1 MFLAMLD
8 QSIVGTALPRITAE
22 LGGTTLYTWV
32 VTAYLVTSTVTVPL
46 YGRLSDQHGRKP
58 LLLIGMT
65 VFVAGSALCG
75 AAQDMTQLIAFRA
88 LQGLGAGAL
97 VPLSLALVLEMFPPQ
112 RGGARIQGALGA
124 VMALSFLAGPF
135 IGGVFT
141 DQANWRWSFYVN
153 VPLGLVL
160 LAIVWFQLPRRA
172 GTGGG
177 RPDYLGIGVF
187 TVAISALLVGL
198 TEKGVDAHTWTS
210 PPVIGPILLAV
221 VLLAVFVAV
230 ELRVEHPIVP
240 MRLFANRDF
249 TLIMVISFFT
259 AFCMYAGVVFLP
271 RYFQE
276 ALGVSATDSGLRI
289 YPLTLAMVSG
299 SVLMGALMTR
309 TRRYK
314 PWLLASPFLLAA
326 GTLLCLNLA
335 LGTSPW
341 LLAGWMV
348 LIGLGMGPMMSG
360 LTVAAQQSVP
370 PQHIGVASANLTF
383 FRQIGGSVALA
394 FAGTAYTSVIVS
406 DAPRYG
412 LPAAHASAAATVI
425 PLLGVIGAA
434 VALVAI
440 VALRGGVIPMAPE
453 GEVREKLMESPTPGG
468 PHGGNTGEGS
478 RRDSRGRDEAQVPR
492 GAGAQA

>member
-1 MFLAMLD
+1 MKPNISLLLAVLGGMFLAMLD

-32 VTAYLVTSTVTVPL
+32 VTAYLLTSTVTVPM

-58 LLLIGMT
+58 LLLIGMA
-65 VFVAGSALCG
+65 VFIVGSALCG

-97 VPLSLALVLEMFPPQ
+97 MPLSLALVIEMFPPD
-112 RGGARIQGALGA
+112 RGGSRIQGALGA

-135 IGGVFT
+135 VGGVFT
-141 DQANWRWSFYVN
+141 DQVNWRWSFYVN
-153 VPLGLVL
+153 VPLGIILM
-160 LAIVWFQLPRRA
+160 AIVWRQLPRRA

-198 TEKGVDAHTWTS
+198 TEKGVDGHTWTS
-210 PPVIGPILLAV
+210 AAVIVPILLALALLV
-221 VLLAVFVAV
+221 MFVLV

-240 MRLFANRDF
+240 MHLFRNRDY
-249 TLIMVISFFT
+249 TLVMVISFFT

-271 RYFQE
+271 RYFQS
-276 ALGVSATDSGLRI
+276 ALGVSATDSGMRI
-289 YPLTLAMVSG
+289 YPLTLAMVTG
-299 SVLMGALMTR
+299 SIVMGALMSR
-309 TRRYK
+309 TRKYK
-314 PWLLASPFLLAA
+314 PWLMASPFLMIA
-326 GTLLCLNLA
+326 GTLLCVNLA
-335 LGTSPW
+335 VDTSPW

-348 LIGLGMGPMMSG
+348 LIGLGMGPMLSG

-394 FAGTAYTSVIVS
+394 FAGTAYTSVIVNE
-406 DAPRYG
+406 APRHG
-412 LPAAHASAAATVI
+412 LPAAHAAAAAEVI
-425 PLLGVIGAA
+425 PILGVAGAV

-440 VALRGGVIPMAPE
+440 LALRGGALPRIPQ
-453 GEVREKLMESPTPGG
+453 
-468 PHGGNTGEGS
+468 
-478 RRDSRGRDEAQVPR
+478 AQVEVE
-492 GAGAQA
+492 ASLAS